1 MRREKCPIQNRI
13 NACIVLLSLA
23 TKNFNLYS
31 VASQERNQ
39 MLSFKNQVTQGTNE
53 VHWLFW
59 ERKSR
64 RTWVEYEMHNNQKG
78 EKVVALLH
86 G

>member
-1 MRREKCPIQNRI
+1 M
-13 NACIVLLSLA
+13 
-23 TKNFNLYS
+23 
-31 VASQERNQ
+31 ASEERNQ

-53 VHWLFW
+53 VHWLFR